1 MRMDRAHALAVL
13 NGKILAAYS
22 SRTIDS
28 LRASA
33 PLRVALPY
41 IEPVLALNVGKEIRK
56 DALVIEHA
64 AAAAAN
70 GEPPPRAN
78 VAELFARTRAID
90 EDFVARTGALP
101 VRVVIRYDE
110 IEPVRTKRIRYIL
123 DAAYRICRAWER
135 PPRLRDAI
143 RTAYERSDFE
153 LVFCVILD
161 LYAQETRALSRSV
174 QLPSLLA
181 PLRERA
187 AKHLAT
193 VMSQAASRLTAD
205 VARGLYRF

>member
-1 MRMDRAHALAVL
+1 MDRAHALAAL

-22 SRTIDS
+22 ARTIQA

-64 AAAAAN
+64 ATAAAN
-70 GEPPPRAN
+70 GGPPPRGN
-78 VAELFARTRAID
+78 VSELFARTRAID
-90 EDFVARTGALP
+90 EDFVARTGGLP
-101 VRVVIRYDE
+101 VRVVIRYED
-110 IEPVRTKRIRYIL
+110 IEPVRTRRIRYIL
-123 DAAYRICRAWER
+123 DAAYRICSAWQR

-143 RTAYERSDFE
+143 RTAYGRSDFE
-153 LVFCVILD
+153 LVFCLILD
-161 LYAQETRALSRSV
+161 LYAQEARALSRSV
-174 QLPSLLA
+174 QLPALLA

-187 AKHLAT
+187 AAHLAA
-193 VMSQAASRLTAD
+193 VMSQAADRLTAD
-205 VARGLYRF
+205 VARGLYRG